1 MLTHEGKDKEN
12 HHLVYDATHKLDS
25 IFKEGCLFLIRFL
38 YLQTMTEKSNKL
50 SLFDISMIVV
60 SLVIGMGIFRNPASV
75 AATSG
80 NISIFFLVWM
90 AGGLIALCGALT
102 YAEIG
107 LRLPAM
113 GGYYKVFAE
122 CYHPAVGFT
131 VNALIL
137 ISNAASLAVVALIG
151 ADYVSDLLFGKP
163 SGILFNTSIS
173 IVAVA
178 LFYVVNLFGLKTSSR
193 AQNILIVIKI
203 GLVILLIASIFKGV
217 IIEPHGYEMDAPL
230 FTLSDKSGL
239 SLFLICLIPVCFTYG
254 GYQQTIN
261 FGGEVKNTQ
270 ILPKGIFI
278 GITIVVILYLL
289 INYSYTQVIG
299 YDKMKNASTIGSLL
313 CEAWFGKAGGK
324 VFDALMFVSVLA
336 YVNILLMSNPRV
348 MYAMSEDR
356 VFPKIFSYR
365 SPKSQ
370 ALVAGLTIFA
380 LITITITFFGK
391 GVDNILNF
399 TMFLDSIGMSTSA
412 ATIFILRKRRQNQH
426 MVTGTWNRFTPL
438 FASFFVFSYGMVAI
452 GVVIKD
458 FNAALTGIG
467 LLAGLLGIYYIFYF
481 KK

>member
-1 MLTHEGKDKEN
+1 
-12 HHLVYDATHKLDS
+12 
-25 IFKEGCLFLIRFL
+25 
-38 YLQTMTEKSNKL
+38 MTTKSNKL
-50 SLFDISMIVV
+50 NLFDLSMIVV

-80 NISIFFLVWM
+80 NSTIFFLVWA

-107 LRLPAM
+107 LRLPSM

-122 CYHPAVGFT
+122 CYHPSVGFT

-151 ADYVSDLLFGKP
+151 ADYVSDLLFGHP
-163 SGILFNTSIS
+163 SGVLFNTTIS

-193 AQNILIVIKI
+193 TQNILIIIKLS
-203 GLVILLIASIFKGV
+203 LVILLIASIFKGM
-217 IIEPHGYEMDAPL
+217 IIEPHGYEKDAPV
-230 FTLSDKSGL
+230 FTLANNSGF
-239 SLFLICLIPVCFTYG
+239 SLFLICLIPVCFSYG

-261 FGGEVKNTQ
+261 FGAEVKNTR

-278 GITIVVILYLL
+278 GITIVVVLYLL
-289 INYSYTQVIG
+289 INYSYTKVIG
-299 YDKMKNASTIGSLL
+299 YDKMKNASAIGSLL

-324 VFDALMFVSVLA
+324 VFDALMFLSVMA

-348 MYAMSEDR
+348 MFAMSEDK

-365 SPKSQ
+365 TPKNQ
-370 ALVAGLTIFA
+370 ALVAGLTTFA
-380 LITITITFFGK
+380 LITIIITFFGK

-412 ATIFILRKRRQNQH
+412 ATIFILRKRMANQQ
-426 MVTGTWNRFTPL
+426 MITGTWNRFTPL
-438 FASFFVFSYGMVAI
+438 FASFFVFSYFMVAV
-452 GVVIKD
+452 GVIIKD
-458 FNAALTGIG
+458 PQAALIG
-467 LLAGLLGIYYIFYF
+467 AGLLGLLLALYFLFYF
-481 KK
+481 KKNN